1 LDGTKDLSEMFDNR
15 WNEIDK
21 ILFLSK
27 KVLIDTA
34 KPVGSACIDEHR
46 NATNVSRII
55 ATLWPIHKSLQN
67 CVTSIHGF
75 RYIATS
81 IHQIRFLRERNC
93 RSFDDLVLSVRLFE
107 QKMTPDYC
115 RRYINHLKVVLKA
128 ILEKNG
134 NWSDH

>member
-1 LDGTKDLSEMFDNR
+1 MKRNKPIDL
-15 WNEIDK
+15 
-21 ILFLSK
+21 
-27 KVLIDTA
+27 
-34 KPVGSACIDEHR
+34 
-46 NATNVSRII
+46 ATNALKAHYIHWKRTAAYSPDINII
-55 ATLWPIHKSLQN
+55 ELVWSDLK
-67 CVTSIHGF
+67 
-75 RYIATS
+75 
-81 IHQIRFLRERNC
+81 RFLRERNC